1 MLGDRSCE
9 QDKQLANQNK
19 RLDALEEAQAKLGT
33 STAKED
39 IVIKSKLTDSD
50 ITSEADKQAEDKLAI
65 LMKQQEQI
73 LRDMALLKVQATAS
87 TPALQ
92 PTANPAASTRTDTKN
107 DSRADV
113 DNTSQRARKKAKKME
128 AAQAATAQMT
138 ASASPQP
145 LPPSFTG
152 RNDSGKSR
160 TQQQHQRG
168 TAGGQGSSQ
177 GFAKRQN
184 SQQPTRNAQTQKN
197 QGRQKGGNQAR
208 V

>member
-1 MLGDRSCE
+1 
-9 QDKQLANQNK
+9 
-19 RLDALEEAQAKLGT
+19 
-33 STAKED
+33 
-39 IVIKSKLTDSD
+39 
-50 ITSEADKQAEDKLAI
+50 
-65 LMKQQEQI
+65 MKQQEQL

-92 PTANPAASTRTDTKN
+92 PTANTAASTRTDTKN

-113 DNTSQRARKKAKKME
+113 DKTSQRARKKAKKME

-138 ASASPQP
+138 ASASQQP
-145 LPPSFTG
+145 LPPSFTE
-152 RNDSGKSR
+152 RNDNGKAK

-208 V
+208 A